1 MFVRKICG
9 GSTRPRKGPEAL
21 GLWLLQLRISGLGW
35 RRPGMREDIVGLTGT
50 PTQMECKPR
59 PPKT

>member
-1 MFVRKICG
+1 M
-9 GSTRPRKGPEAL
+9 SPRKGPEAL